1 MSFLRICSVSHVL
14 YRSLNNLKQDKVL
27 QRRFSNKFNLK
38 KKDKHWAKL
47 SNKKWSTDLA
57 IQHFDDFYSS
67 IFGKQ
72 WPSIRLALLCP
83 HKYFAV
89 INCFSNQEKTE
100 NMLFDLGALHL
111 RDVYSSALDIS
122 TQNSV
127 IDKSESHS
135 DTVTV
140 YQKEPPNQTVSG
152 EGENQSDISSDD
164 SEVTGYSSQHN
175 ESIDSVRY
183 ISPNDLMRLA
193 EQDYMPVTKM
203 RHQEEIVNEKEYF
216 DLYQPQMT
224 ESFSVKQEKELNFPE
239 HLSAWFFF
247 RGDLSDFPSPKR
259 DSLGLLGYYL
269 MDGASVLPVLA
280 LGIKPGDIV
289 ADLCAAPGGKALTA
303 LLTLLPDKLI
313 CNDISESRI
322 NRLMEVFKFYVPSMD
337 SWRKRI
343 VIMKSN
349 ACDERHTGCYD
360 KVLVDVPCTND
371 RLSVNKNDNNIFKP
385 TRLKE
390 RIELPHKQTNILC
403 AGLKSLKPGGSLVYS
418 TCSLSPIQNDGVVN
432 MALQNMYET
441 TNSQFCVKDLTDTFR
456 PFHNVFRFSFTC
468 KYGQLVVPFLPQNFG
483 PMYICKIERDE

>member
-1 MSFLRICSVSHVL
+1 MFFPRIFSASRVFHRSFNH
-14 YRSLNNLKQDKVL
+14 LKQDKVF
-27 QRRFSNKFNLK
+27 QRRLCSKLNLR

-47 SNKKWSTDLA
+47 LNKRWSTDLA

-67 IFGKQ
+67 VFGKQ

-89 INCFSNQEKTE
+89 INWFSNQKETK
-100 NMLFDLGALHL
+100 NILYRLGALNL
-111 RDVYSSALDIS
+111 RDVYLSFNIN

-127 IDKSESHS
+127 TDQSESGS
-135 DTVTV
+135 DPIAV
-140 YQKEPPNQTVSG
+140 YQTETPNQTISV
-152 EGENQSDISSDD
+152 EVENQSDISSDD
-164 SEVTGYSSQHN
+164 SEVTGYSSSCN
-175 ESIDSVRY
+175 ESIESPRF
-183 ISPNDLMRLA
+183 ISPNNLMRLA
-193 EQDYMPVTKM
+193 EHDYMPVTKL
-203 RHQEEIVNEKEYF
+203 RYQEEIVSEKEYF
-216 DLYQPQMT
+216 DFYQSQMN
-224 ESFSVKQEKELNFPE
+224 EPFSVEQEKELNFPE
-239 HLSAWFFF
+239 HLSAWFFP
-247 RGDLSDFPSPKR
+247 RGDLSDFPSPKH

-280 LGIKPGDIV
+280 LGIKPGDFV

-303 LLTLLPDKLI
+303 LFTLLPEKLI

-322 NRLMEVFKFYVPSMD
+322 NRLMEVSKFYVPSMD
-337 SWRKRI
+337 SWKKKI
-343 VIMKSN
+343 VIMKGN

-371 RLSVNKNDNNIFKP
+371 RLSVSKNDNNIFKP

-390 RIELPHKQTNILC
+390 RTELPHKQMNILC

-432 MALQNMYET
+432 MALLNMYET
-441 TNSQFCVKDLTDTFR
+441 TNLKFCVKDLGNTFR
-456 PFHNVFRFSFTC
+456 PFHSVFRFSFTC

-483 PMYICKIERDE
+483 PMYICKIERNE